1 MGSFFVGC
9 TACSVMLILGDAD
22 GPARARRAGWTLS
35 PLGWRCPKHLELLAS
50 EIAEAASTA
59 LAALDGAEPA
69 TADQTTSAAPAVAT
83 G

>member
-1 MGSFFVGC
+1 
-9 TACSVMLILGDAD
+9 MLILGDAD

-35 PLGWRCPKHLELLAS
+35 PLGWRCPKHVELRAV

-59 LAALDGAEPA
+59 LPENGDAEPA
-69 TADQTTSAAPAVAT
+69 TADQSNSTVPAATT